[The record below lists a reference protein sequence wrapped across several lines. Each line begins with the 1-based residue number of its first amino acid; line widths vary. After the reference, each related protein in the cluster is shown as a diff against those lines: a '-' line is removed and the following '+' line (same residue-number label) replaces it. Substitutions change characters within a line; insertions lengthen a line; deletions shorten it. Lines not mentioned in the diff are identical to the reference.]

1 MKRKK
6 ADLISHSFFDSSQKL
21 LFNTLPST
29 HSIKMVIRVQKRSC
43 CAVMASSFTWLHSK
57 VGIVLASLIALAAT
71 FIASITALLVFM
83 FVFMAACYAIVL
95 VIKIVAY
102 SVAATVAIFVL
113 CMLYHIAD
121 AVGIDRRERIE
132 QRKRDTAACLREQQA
147 RDIVARRH
155 EEQLVA
161 QREARAA
168 QREREARAVQ
178 REREVAR
185 QREREVAR
193 QRERE
198 VAQRAHAARA
208 AAMAGRR
215 EKSRRAAAEAAAAAA
230 AAAAS
235 KKRSAARA
243 RDAHLAARLAA
254 ASVAPTVCFRRGDA
268 VVYKGSDFATI
279 VKVHTDGS
287 ADAGEYYYT
296 ISIAGSPPR
305 EKQTIGRHLC
315 AA

>member
-1 MKRKK
+1 MKKK
-6 ADLISHSFFDSSQKL
+6 SRFNFAFILRFFSKTALQH
-21 LFNTLPST
+21 LPST

-71 FIASITALLVFM
+71 FIASITALLVVM
-83 FVFMAACYAIVL
+83 FVFMAACYAL
-95 VIKIVAY
+95 LLAAY
-102 SVAATVAIFVL
+102 SVAAAVAIFVL
-113 CMLYHIAD
+113 FMLYHIEH
-121 AVGIDRRERIE
+121 AVSIDRRERIE

-168 QREREARAVQ
+168 QREREVRAVQ
-178 REREVAR
+178 REREMARRREREVAR
-185 QREREVAR
+185 QREREVAH
-193 QRERE
+193 
-198 VAQRAHAARA
+198 RAHAARTA

-254 ASVAPTVCFRRGDA
+254 ASVAPTVCFRRGQA
-268 VVYKGSDFATI
+268 VIYKGSDFATI

>member
-1 MKRKK
+1 M
-6 ADLISHSFFDSSQKL
+6 
-21 LFNTLPST
+21 
-29 HSIKMVIRVQKRSC
+29 
-43 CAVMASSFTWLHSK
+43 MASSFTWLHSK

-71 FIASITALLVFM
+71 FIASITALLVVM

-121 AVGIDRRERIE
+121 AVSIDRRERIE

-168 QREREARAVQ
+168 QREREVRAVQ
-178 REREVAR
+178 REREMARRREREVAR
-185 QREREVAR
+185 QREREVAH
-193 QRERE
+193 
-198 VAQRAHAARA
+198 RAHAARTA

-254 ASVAPTVCFRRGDA
+254 ASVAPTVCFRRGQA
-268 VVYKGSDFATI
+268 VIYKGSDFATI

>member
-1 MKRKK
+1 M
-6 ADLISHSFFDSSQKL
+6 
-21 LFNTLPST
+21 
-29 HSIKMVIRVQKRSC
+29 
-43 CAVMASSFTWLHSK
+43 MASSFTWLHSK

-71 FIASITALLVFM
+71 FIASITALLVVM
-83 FVFMAACYAIVL
+83 FVFIAACYAL
-95 VIKIVAY
+95 LLAAY
-102 SVAATVAIFVL
+102 SVAAAVAIFVL
-113 CMLYHIAD
+113 FMLYHIEH
-121 AVGIDRRERIE
+121 AVSIDRRERIE

-178 REREVAR
+178 REREMAR
-185 QREREVAR
+185 RREREVAR

-243 RDAHLAARLAA
+243 RDAHSAARLAA

-279 VKVHTDGS
+279 VNVHTD
-287 ADAGEYYYT
+287 AGQHYYT
-296 ISIAGSPPR
+296 ISIEGSPPR
-305 EKQTIGRHLC
+305 EKQTIGLYLRPAC
-315 AA
+315 